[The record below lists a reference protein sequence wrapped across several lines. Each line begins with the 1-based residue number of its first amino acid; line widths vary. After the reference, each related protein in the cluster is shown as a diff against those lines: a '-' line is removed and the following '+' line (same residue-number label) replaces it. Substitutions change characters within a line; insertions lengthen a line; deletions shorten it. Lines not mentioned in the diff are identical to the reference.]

1 MFGSRW
7 RVKLPFALL
16 SAFTTLGC
24 RVLTAWKLMH
34 ILLLGASP
42 GADFLG
48 TTMIG
53 LAHGET
59 LLVMIPS
66 SLQAFDLL
74 LYPVIV
80 FEG

>member
-1 MFGSRW
+1 MFGSGW

-24 RVLTAWKLMH
+24 RVLIAQKSMH

-48 TTMIG
+48 MTMIG

-59 LLVMIPS
+59 LLVMIPAHS
-66 SLQAFDLL
+66 KLL
-74 LYPVIV
+74 ISCCTQS
-80 FEG
+80 